1 MAPLPVFVDSS
12 ALVALFDADDARHPH
27 AARVRRRAP
36 LRPRRSGRRW
46 RR

>member
-12 ALVALFDADDARHPH
+12 ALVTLFDADDARHPR

-36 LRPRRSGRRW
+36 LRPRR
-46 RR
+46 